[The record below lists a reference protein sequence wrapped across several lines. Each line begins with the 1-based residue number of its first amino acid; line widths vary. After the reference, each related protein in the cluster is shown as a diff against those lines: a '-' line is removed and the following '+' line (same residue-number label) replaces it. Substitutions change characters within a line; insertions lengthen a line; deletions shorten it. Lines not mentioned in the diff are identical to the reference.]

1 MHSSSVEYI
10 LGLCNDPQVYEA
22 EIDHEEVDGKT
33 NIVIRARHQEEYERG
48 EDCEYG
54 YEGYMRTRN
63 IPQEVITAV
72 ENLCIRLRC
81 EW

>member
-1 MHSSSVEYI
+1 MDSKSITYV
-10 LGLCNDPQVYEA
+10 LNLCKDPQVYEA
-22 EIDHEEVDGKT
+22 SITHEEVDGKT
-33 NIVIRARHQEEYERG
+33 DISIRARHQEEYERG

-72 ENLCIRLRC
+72 ENLCIKLRTQ
-81 EW
+81 